1 MKVLNKIKSIYLLAI
16 VAILSFCMLLF
27 PAMPK
32 TANAEGTMGTGKIDI
47 KSAKVVVQTYKGQDG
62 NNYDKWAIMFKAKIS
77 QADYNAITDDGAAN
91 VKFGMLIGPTKFLKD
106 ATDYEGLITN
116 KFVPISYVGSVA
128 GGNVQELEF
137 VDGKAEYWGA
147 IVYDELKLAD
157 EKGPAAMDLTA
168 IPFYADGTVA
178 TKDLTNETA
187 TVNYT
192 AEDGFV
198 GAKSATPRNILVE
211 SYLLQQDG
219 AVVIDGVPIKESTI
233 GTFAG
238 EIEFF
243 DGDAYICRS
252 TNRLMVG
259 EKQGELAPR
268 SFNVSNVEFAIGGV
282 ARSATGEYEVYN
294 AEIET
299 EADKLEN
306 LPKYGKVNVV
316 GYTPEGIGVY
326 KAQVAE
332 RVIMRFAD
340 TKVGTT
346 ATDTTEDYLAQVS
359 GSSYKS
365 IFYSN
370 ISSKLYADNN
380 DNPTLNNLLGGTGAV
395 SSINTKVMAFA
406 PQGAHDGLFV
416 LGNSIEIPSSHNYTV
431 ISSYNGGMNSWLGTT
446 EANYKKDKDQTFQSV
461 GFMGAANAGFNGVFD
476 GRGFAI
482 DVNKKATDGI
492 FPPALGATIK
502 NTAFLNLASS
512 GAQGG
517 LLSAAER
524 TTFENIYATV
534 PSVNT
539 NTPDANN
546 GILMNM
552 SRCTLNNFVVE
563 VSAITDTRMNLALV
577 YLQPRGGNNY
587 GLLDGTDNAGKTGN
601 SGFMRGRTTAGV
613 FNFRYMPEAYY
624 DEDDAKMRV
633 CDNVGTSGNAW
644 KNNIS
649 LEDVKK
655 YFPYLFTANGT
666 LYFDYWGKGSNNIT
680 NNAVENDVFAG
691 TTGNNVYAVGTS
703 PLYLNYQVKESGNA
717 ILMEETARAT
727 VFVNQTLQYNKVVV
741 NEESGLEETILTDA
755 RTNPKE
761 AAEWHVLS
769 EFVENDLFKFVTE
782 EGTQKW
788 SLGEIILKGKQYR
801 HGEARIARL
810 LGESNPEDVL
820 EVRLVN
826 MQGWY
831 DVANAQEMASYV
843 LAQETP
849 FDAEFWNVTVDGI
862 VSWKNLPQA

>member
-32 TANAEGTMGTGKIDI
+32 TANAEGTMGTGTVEI
-47 KSAKVVVQTYKGQDG
+47 KAARVVVQQYAQGVE
-62 NNYDKWAIMFKAKIS
+62 KWAIMFKAELPKGQYDIIT
-77 QADYNAITDDGAAN
+77 QAGLAD
-91 VKFGMLIGPTKFLKD
+91 VKFGMLIGPSAKLGD
-106 ATDYEGLITN
+106 ATTYDALVEN
-116 KFVPISYVGSVA
+116 KFKPISYVGSVA
-128 GGNVQELEF
+128 GEGIQAIEYAEN
-137 VDGKAEYWGA
+137 ATTYEYWGA
-147 IVYDELKLAD
+147 IVYDDAQLNTQENGD
-157 EKGPAAMDLTA
+157 RRVDAAEMELTA
-168 IPFYADGTVA
+168 IPFYTDGENSVA
-178 TKDLTNETA
+178 VMA
-187 TVNYT
+187 
-192 AEDGFV
+192 

-211 SYLLQQDG
+211 SYLRQQDG
-219 AVVIDGVPIKESTI
+219 EAVVDGVPINADTTVKNY
-233 GTFAG
+233 AG
-238 EIEFF
+238 EIEYMPE
-243 DGDAYICRS
+243 GYDAYICRS
-252 TNRLMVG
+252 TNRLMAG
-259 EKQGELAPR
+259 LAQGELEPT
-268 SFNVSNVEFAIGGV
+268 SFDVSDVEFAIGGI

-299 EADKLEN
+299 EAEKLAN

-316 GYTPEGIGVY
+316 AYSSAGVQVI

-340 TKVGTT
+340 TTVGVAVEDAT
-346 ATDTTEDYLAQVS
+346 ADYLAQVS

-370 ISSKLYADNN
+370 VSSKLYAD
-380 DNPTLNNLLGGTGAV
+380 DNSSPTINRLLGGTGAIGL
-395 SSINTKVMAFA
+395 INTKVKTFV

-416 LGNSIEIPSSHNYTV
+416 LGNSIKIPSSHTYTV
-431 ISSYNGGMNSWLGTT
+431 ISSYNSGMNSWLGTT
-446 EANYKKDKDQTFQSV
+446 QANYEKDKDQTFQSV

-502 NTAFLNLASS
+502 NTAFLNLSSS

-517 LLSAAER
+517 LLNAAER

-534 PSVNT
+534 PSVGN

-563 VSAITDTRMNLALV
+563 VSAITDARMNASLV
-577 YLQPRGGNNY
+577 YLEPRNGNNY
-587 GLLDGTDNAGKTGN
+587 GLLDGPHNAGGTSLGN

-633 CDNVGTSGNAW
+633 CDNIGLSGNAW

-666 LYFDYWGKGSNNIT
+666 LNFEGLGRGSGNIT
-680 NNAVENDVFAG
+680 NNAVEKDVFAG

-703 PLYLNYQVKESGNA
+703 PLYLNYQVKESGGT
-717 ILMEETARAT
+717 ILMEETAQAT

-755 RTNPKE
+755 STNPKA
-761 AAEWHVLS
+761 AAEWHVMS
-769 EFVENDLFKFVTE
+769 SFVENDLFKFATE

-801 HGEARIARL
+801 YGESRIARL

-831 DVANAQEMASYV
+831 DVANAQEMATYV

-849 FDAEFWNVTVDGI
+849 FDAEFWNVTADGI
-862 VSWKNLPQA
+862 VSWRNLPQA